1 MVNRRGVPPL
11 PPPPISGI
19 LNRSLPATYYLPE
32 EIGVQFNI
40 AVLSGDGIGPE
51 VTAEGV
57 KALQAAGRA
66 FGHTFQLEYADV
78 GGISMDKHGTP
89 LLPAVAA
96 LAGQADAVLF
106 GAVGGPKWDDPAAAT
121 RPEDGLLQLR
131 AQLGVFANIRPV
143 KVYPELAAASVLKP
157 ETLAG
162 VDLVVV
168 RELTGGLYYAQPKGR
183 QETPQGWTGVDTMR
197 YSAAEIE
204 RVLRVGFELAR
215 GRRQKLASI
224 DKANVL
230 ECSRLWRQIAT
241 DLAPEYPEVELE
253 HILVDA
259 CAMQLIQRPA
269 AFDVLVAENTFG
281 DILTD
286 EAAVLSASMGL
297 LPSASLADVPVAG
310 GKIPGFYEPIHGTAP
325 DIAGQGIANP
335 VASILSVA
343 LMLRY
348 SLGLTEA
355 AAAVERSVEQAL
367 TAGWRTPDIAGNAA
381 PVSTGEMGDRI
392 AAAIAP

>member
-1 MVNRRGVPPL
+1 M
-11 PPPPISGI
+11 
-19 LNRSLPATYYLPE
+19 E
-32 EIGVQFNI
+32 FNI

-57 KALQAAGRA
+57 KALQATARA
-66 FGHTFQLEYADV
+66 FGHSFNLEYGDV
-78 GGISMDKHGTP
+78 GGVSIDKHGVP
-89 LLPAVAA
+89 LLSEVQD
-96 LAGQADAVLF
+96 LAGSADAVLF
-106 GAVGGPKWDDPAAAT
+106 GAVGGPQWDDPAAAM
-121 RPEDGLLQLR
+121 RPEDALLQLR
-131 AQLGVFANIRPV
+131 AHLGVFANIRPV
-143 KVYPELAAASVLKP
+143 KVYPNLAASSVLKP
-157 ETLAG
+157 EVLEG

-168 RELTGGLYYAQPKGR
+168 RELTGGLYYAEPKGR
-183 QETPQGWTGVDTMR
+183 QQTPQGWTGVDTMR
-197 YSAAEIE
+197 YSEGEIE
-204 RVLRVGFELAR
+204 RALRVGFELAR
-215 GRRQKLASI
+215 TRRGQLASI

-230 ECSRLWRQIAT
+230 ECSRLWRQVAT
-241 DLAPEYPEVELE
+241 RLGEEYPDVALE

-269 AFDVLVAENTFG
+269 RFDVIVAENTFG

-297 LPSASLADVPVAG
+297 LPSASLADAPVAG
-310 GKIPGFYEPIHGTAP
+310 RKTKGFYEPIHGTAP

-348 SLGLTEA
+348 SLGLTEEA
-355 AAAVERSVEQAL
+355 ASVERAVERTL
-367 TAGWRTPDIAGNAA
+367 DAGYRTPDIA
-381 PVSTGEMGDRI
+381 VSPAGRVSASEMGDRI